1 MDNKAILCVIAVFFA
16 VGGIDHLIGNRLGLG
31 SVFLETLQKM
41 GMILLG
47 VMGIY
52 SLAPVAAEYVG
63 AAVTPLADALHMD
76 PSVFPAMLFP
86 VDMGGF
92 QLAVETAKDPRM
104 GLVSGALIASLCGA
118 TVGYTITVAS
128 TVMDKRFFPQLARG
142 ILSGMAGIPVGCVV
156 GAVLAGVPLPAA
168 LYNCLPLWVLA
179 GLLMWG
185 LLCAPEKMTKG
196 FTVFGRILSAI
207 AVVGLILQ
215 AVQMLT
221 GWTIL
226 PGMASAQEGLRLVGT
241 IIFIMTGAMCLLT
254 VLSRVLRRP
263 LRFVA
268 RKMGIGGEAVTGIL
282 SAAVS
287 VTLTFTQVEK
297 MDERGLIVVCAFCAT
312 GAHVIGGQL
321 GVVADLAPEMVGPFL
336 AAKAVAGAVGIALAL
351 VLARNRQNAAQ
362 A

>member
-1 MDNKAILCVIAVFFA
+1 MDNKAILYVIGIFFA
-16 VGGIDHLIGNRLGLG
+16 IGGIDYLIGNRLKLG
-31 SVFLETLQKM
+31 NVFVETLQKM

-52 SLAPVAAEYVG
+52 SLAPVAAKYVG
-63 AAVTPLADALHMD
+63 AAVTPLANALHMD
-76 PSVFPAMLFP
+76 PSVFPAMIFP

-92 QLAVETAKDPRM
+92 QLAVETAQDPRM
-104 GLVSGALIASLCGA
+104 GLVSGALISSLCGA
-118 TVGYTITVAS
+118 TVGYTITVAA

-142 ILSGMAGIPVGCVV
+142 ILSGMVGVPVGCFVGALLAGIPF
-156 GAVLAGVPLPAA
+156 LQA
-168 LYNCLPLWVLA
+168 LYNCLPLCVLA

-185 LLCAPEKMTKG
+185 LLCAPEKMTRG
-196 FTVFGRILSAI
+196 FTIFGRILAAI

-221 GWTIL
+221 GWTL
-226 PGMASAQEGLRLVGT
+226 LEGMTPAQDGLRLVGT

-263 LRFVA
+263 LQFVA
-268 RKMGIGGEAVTGIL
+268 RKMGIGGESVTGIL

-321 GVVADLAPEMVGPFL
+321 GVVADLAPDMVGPFL
-336 AAKAVAGAVGIALAL
+336 VAKIVAGVVGILLAL
-351 VLARNRQNAAQ
+351 FLTRKMAAQ